1 MNIQSIQISNQSHLT
16 SKSGDRKDMQ
26 QETETNIE
34 ELHDI
39 VQSVNSISE
48 HSVKFDISEE
58 PPFIKIVDNNGNV
71 IKEIPPQD
79 IRELK
84 DIMQQLSNKGT
95 IIDTMI

>member
-1 MNIQSIQISNQSHLT
+1 MNIQSIQISNLSHLT
-16 SKSGDRKDMQ
+16 SKSGDRKDIQ

-48 HSVKFDISEE
+48 HSVKFGVSED
-58 PPFIKIVDNNGNV
+58 PPFIKIVDKNGDV

-84 DIMQQLSNKGT
+84 KAMDRLKGVFINLKT
-95 IIDTMI
+95 